1 MFIVFEGIDGS
12 GKTTLSGKVA
22 EILTAQGLS
31 VHQARPQGELKSRL
45 AGDIRTLARDPRN
58 LTMSPHTEL
67 FLFIARDTQTIDT
80 VIRPQLQKAQV
91 VIADRYLYSA
101 QVLCR
106 ARGEVSAE
114 EIDTAVDVAARG
126 LWPDLVVYCDVD
138 IDTSALRKSIDK
150 IVNPRAPED
159 FGRKGLRG
167 LGLRDAMRNVYLDL
181 AAQNPDTWF
190 TVDNAH
196 ASIQENTYKIANRIL
211 ELAGKPPVELP
222 SAAPSHEAL
231 PETPNRTPEDSQ
243 TAFYDYLRR
252 LTAAG
257 RPAEAAYHL
266 RSLNSE
272 EAWDLRAQLVDT
284 VPDAIVYGLLPLS
297 CERALE
303 MRRRLIDKVPG
314 RVARS
319 LGAVWGDAD
328 EEAWEMRRSLAR
340 KVPIDVAC
348 SFGSLDTEPA
358 WELREMLVSEAGILV
373 LSTLKGMDFER
384 AWAFR
389 EKWGKKKNIPGLL
402 KGLARLDTERAWALR
417 NKHKKNALP
426 WFILSLS
433 GLETDESWKLRS
445 TYLENATKLVIRSIP
460 SFSDLDTA
468 WDLRRK
474 AAPWAKEAIT
484 TIKGIDSHNAWAL
497 RRDFMDRWPGAAAK
511 SVGMTLALTDKGLG
525 FLTELAEK
533 NPGNPDVL
541 HYLVKAIESR

>member
-12 GKTTLSGKVA
+12 GKTTLSGRVA
-22 EILTAQGLS
+22 EILNAQGLS
-31 VHQARPQGELKSRL
+31 VHQARPKGELKSRL

-80 VIRPQLQKAQV
+80 VIRPQLEDAQV

-106 ARGEVSAE
+106 ARGEVPTE
-114 EIDTAVDVAARG
+114 EIDTAVEVAARG

-138 IDTSALRKSIDK
+138 IDTSALRKGIDK

-167 LGLRDAMRNVYLDL
+167 LGLRDAMRNVYLNL
-181 AAQNPDTWF
+181 AAKNPDTWF

-211 ELAGKPPVELP
+211 ALAGKPPVQAP
-222 SAAPSHEAL
+222 SAPPIHEAL
-231 PETPNRTPEDSQ
+231 AETPGRSPDEARN
-243 TAFYDYLRR
+243 AFYDYLHR
-252 LTAAG
+252 LIAAG

-272 EAWDLRAQLVDT
+272 EAWEMRAQLVEQ
-284 VPDAIVYGLLPLS
+284 VPETIIYGLQPLY

-303 MRRRLIDKVPG
+303 MRRRMIDTVPG

-319 LGAVWGDAD
+319 LGAEWGETA
-328 EEAWEMRRSLAR
+328 EEAWAMRRSLAK
-340 KVPIDVAC
+340 KVPIDVA
-348 SFGSLDTEPA
+348 SSIGSQDIEPA
-358 WELREMLVSEAGILV
+358 WELRELLASEAGILI
-373 LSTLKGMDFER
+373 LSTLKGMDTER

-389 EKWGKKKNIPGLL
+389 DKWSKKKSIPGLL
-402 KGLARLDTERAWALR
+402 KGLSRLDTERAWKLR

-426 WFILSLS
+426 WFILSLG
-433 GLETDESWKLRS
+433 GLETEESWVVRR
-445 TYLENATKLVIRSIP
+445 THLENATKLVVRSM
-460 SFSDLDTA
+460 SASEDERA

-474 AAPWAKEAIT
+474 AAPWAKEALT
-484 TIKGIDSHNAWAL
+484 TIKGIDSENAWAL

-511 SVGMTLALTDKGLG
+511 SIGMTLAMTDKGFD
-525 FLTELAEK
+525 FLTESAEK
-533 NPGNPDVL
+533 HLGDPDVL
-541 HYLVKAIESR
+541 HYLVKAIEAR